1 MRRRGQDHAGHHRR
15 TRIVNGTALRIAVV
29 GVSSLIGEAVM
40 DELRARKMAFAEVH
54 ALEDER
60 NVGRPVTGDEGAEK
74 DGKLR
79 VGDVAAFD
87 FSRVDLAFF
96 CGRNA
101 LSERYA
107 EAAAAHAWVIDG
119 SAAFRSRA
127 DVPLVA
133 ADVNPGAL
141 DGVGARGLI
150 ALPGSASVA
159 LATALAP
166 LHALAGLERADV
178 ATYQAVSGSGRGAMD
193 ELAGETVAMLSG
205 KKARG
210 RAFGQ
215 QIAFNV
221 IPQVDTVGED
231 GVSREERR
239 LWEECQRVLSL
250 PRLAINATAVRV
262 PVFFGHSLAVH
273 ASFERPVRVADA
285 AAVLQRGRGVS
296 VIEADSTLG
305 FPTPATLAMAPDKVY
320 VGRLRTDLTRER
332 ALNFWVVADNVRKC
346 AAHNAV
352 SVAQILVNRSQ

>member
-1 MRRRGQDHAGHHRR
+1 M
-15 TRIVNGTALRIAVV
+15 RIAVV
-29 GVSSLIGEAVM
+29 GVSSLIGEAVLE
-40 DELRARKMAFAEVH
+40 ELRARKIAFSELH
-54 ALEDER
+54 ALDDAR
-60 NVGRPVTGDEGAEK
+60 SIGRPVADAEGAAEGSEAAK
-74 DGKLR
+74 PLA

-96 CGRNA
+96 CGRAA

-107 EAAAAHAWVIDG
+107 EEAAAHAWVIDG
-119 SAAFRSRA
+119 SAAFRTRP

-133 ADVNPGAL
+133 ADINPGAL
-141 DGVGARGLI
+141 DAVDARGLI
-150 ALPGSASVA
+150 ALPGSATVA
-159 LATALAP
+159 LATVLAP
-166 LHALAGLERADV
+166 LHARAALERVEV

-210 RAFGQ
+210 RAFGR

-221 IPQVDTVGED
+221 IPQVDVLEAD

-239 LWEECQRVLSL
+239 LWEESRRVLGL

-273 ASFERPVRVADA
+273 ASFERALSLADA
-285 AAVLQRGRGVS
+285 QELLRRGTGLS
-296 VIEADSTLG
+296 LIEADSPTE
-305 FPTPATLAMAPDKVY
+305 FPTPATLATAPDKVY
-320 VGRLRTDLTRER
+320 VGRLRSDPTRDR

-352 SVAQILVNRSQ
+352 SVAHILVNRPR

>member
-1 MRRRGQDHAGHHRR
+1 MKG
-15 TRIVNGTALRIAVV
+15 LRIAVV
-29 GVSSLIGEAVM
+29 GVTSLIGEAVI
-40 DELRARKMAFAEVH
+40 DELRARKMVFSELH
-54 ALEDER
+54 ALDDER
-60 NVGRPVTGDEGAEK
+60 SVGRPVGSEEGADQAK
-74 DGKLR
+74 VLP
-79 VGDVAAFD
+79 VSDVASFD

-96 CGRNA
+96 CGRAA

-119 SAAFRSRA
+119 SAAFRPRA

-133 ADVNPGAL
+133 ADVNAQAL
-141 DGVGARGLI
+141 NAVGSKGLV

-166 LHALAGLERADV
+166 LHALAGLERAEV

-205 KKARG
+205 KKAKG
-210 RAFGQ
+210 RAFGR

-221 IPQVDTVGED
+221 IPQVDELEPD

-239 LWEECQRVLSL
+239 LWEETRRVLEL
-250 PRLAINATAVRV
+250 PALAINATAVRV

-273 ASFERPVRVADA
+273 ASFARHLSVAEA
-285 AAVLQRGRGVS
+285 ASMLQRGTGIS
-296 VIEADSTLG
+296 LIEADSSAE
-305 FPTPATLAMAPDKVY
+305 FPTPATLAMAPDRVY
-320 VGRLRTDLTRER
+320 VGRLRGDLTRDR

-352 SVAQILVNRSQ
+352 SVAHILVNRSR

>member
-1 MRRRGQDHAGHHRR
+1 MSS
-15 TRIVNGTALRIAVV
+15 RIETGLRIAVV
-29 GVSSLIGEAVM
+29 GVSSLIGEAVI
-40 DELRARKMAFAEVH
+40 DELRARKMPFAELH
-54 ALEDER
+54 ALDDER
-60 NVGRPVTGDEGAEK
+60 NVGRPVTDEEGAGTAK
-74 DGKLR
+74 TLP
-79 VGDVAAFD
+79 VSDVAAFD

-96 CGRNA
+96 CGRSA

-119 SAAFRSRA
+119 SAAFRMRA

-133 ADVNPGAL
+133 ADVNPAAL
-141 DGVGARGLI
+141 DLVGGARGLI

-159 LATALAP
+159 LATVLAP
-166 LHALAGLERADV
+166 LHALAGLERAEV

-210 RAFGQ
+210 RAFGR

-221 IPQVDTVGED
+221 IPQVDTLEAD

-239 LWEECQRVLSL
+239 LWEECRRVLSM
-250 PRLAINATAVRV
+250 PRLAINVTAVRV

-273 ASFERPVRVADA
+273 ASFERPLSVAEA
-285 AAVLQRGRGVS
+285 TAVLQRGTGLS
-296 VIEADSTLG
+296 VIEADSTME

-320 VGRLRTDLTRER
+320 VGRLRPDLTRDR

>member
-1 MRRRGQDHAGHHRR
+1 MNNAAA
-15 TRIVNGTALRIAVV
+15 NLRIAVV
-29 GVSSLIGEAVM
+29 GVTSLIGEAVI
-40 DELRARKMAFAEVH
+40 DELRARKMAFAELH

-60 NVGRPVTGDEGAEK
+60 NVGRPVSGEEGAAAA
-74 DGKLR
+74 LP
-79 VGDVAAFD
+79 VSDVAAFD

-96 CGRNA
+96 CGRA
-101 LSERYA
+101 VLSERYA

-119 SAAFRSRA
+119 SSAFRART

-133 ADVNPGAL
+133 ADVNPAAL
-141 DGVGARGLI
+141 DSVGQRGLI

-166 LHALAGLERADV
+166 LHALAGLERVEV

-205 KKARG
+205 KKAKG
-210 RAFGQ
+210 RAFGR

-221 IPQVDTVGED
+221 IPQVDTLDED

-239 LWEECQRVLSL
+239 LWEESKRVLDL
-250 PRLAINATAVRV
+250 PQLAVNATAVRV

-273 ASFERPVRVADA
+273 ALFSRPVSVADA
-285 AAVLQRGRGVS
+285 AAVLQRGTGIS
-296 VIEADSTLG
+296 LIEAQSSAE
-305 FPTPATLAMAPDKVY
+305 FPTPATLATAPDRVY
-320 VGRLRTDLTRER
+320 VGRLRADLTRDR

-352 SVAQILVNRSQ
+352 SVAYILVNRRQ

>member
-1 MRRRGQDHAGHHRR
+1 MTRTAGVPR
-15 TRIVNGTALRIAVV
+15 VAVV
-29 GVSSLIGEAVM
+29 GSSSLIGEAVIQ
-40 DELRARKMAFAEVH
+40 ELRARKFPCAEMH
-54 ALEDER
+54 ALDDER
-60 NVGRPVTGDEGAEK
+60 NLGRSVQAGEGATDELK
-74 DGKLR
+74 AE
-79 VGDVAAFD
+79 DVAAFD

-96 CGRNA
+96 CGRAA
-101 LSERYA
+101 LAERYA
-107 EAAAAHAWVIDG
+107 EAAAAQAWVIDG
-119 SAAFRSRA
+119 SPVFRTRE

-141 DGVGARGLI
+141 RSIGSSGLI

-166 LHALAGLERADV
+166 LHALAGLRRVEV
-178 ATYQAVSGSGRGAMD
+178 VTYHAVSGGGRAAVD

-205 KKARG
+205 KPPRG
-210 RAFGQ
+210 RAFGR

-221 IPQVDTVGED
+221 IPQVDRLDED

-239 LWEECQRVLSL
+239 LWEETRRVLDL

-273 ASFERPVRVADA
+273 AAFERPLTGA
-285 AAVLQRGRGVS
+285 AAIEVLQRGNGIS
-296 VIEADSTLG
+296 VIDPDSTAE
-305 FPTPATLAMAPDKVY
+305 FPTPATLAMAPDRVY
-320 VGRLRTDLTRER
+320 LGRVRADATRDR

-352 SVAQILVNRSQ
+352 SAAQILVNSPR

>member
-1 MRRRGQDHAGHHRR
+1 MKK
-15 TRIVNGTALRIAVV
+15 LRVAVV
-29 GVSSLIGEAVM
+29 GVTSLIGEAVL
-40 DELRARKMAFAEVH
+40 DELRARKLDIGELH
-54 ALEDER
+54 GLDDER
-60 NVGRPVTGDEGAEK
+60 SLGRPVAGEEGADQTK
-74 DGKLR
+74 PLP
-79 VGDVAAFD
+79 VADVASFD

-96 CGRNA
+96 CGRAA

-119 SAAFRSRA
+119 SAAFRARA

-133 ADVNPGAL
+133 ADVNPQAL
-141 DGVGARGLI
+141 DAVASKGLI

-159 LATALAP
+159 LATALSP
-166 LHALAGLERADV
+166 LHALAGLERAEV

-205 KKARG
+205 KKAKG
-210 RAFGQ
+210 RAFGR

-221 IPQVDTVGED
+221 IPQVDELEPY

-239 LWEECQRVLSL
+239 LWEETRRVLDI
-250 PRLAINATAVRV
+250 PGLAINATAVRV

-273 ASFERPVRVADA
+273 ASFGRSLSVAEA
-285 AAVLQRGRGVS
+285 AAVLQRGTGIS
-296 VIEADSTLG
+296 LIEADSSAE
-305 FPTPATLAMAPDKVY
+305 FPTPATLAMAPDRVY
-320 VGRLRTDLTRER
+320 VGRLRGDLTRDR

-352 SVAQILVNRSQ
+352 SVAHILVNRSR